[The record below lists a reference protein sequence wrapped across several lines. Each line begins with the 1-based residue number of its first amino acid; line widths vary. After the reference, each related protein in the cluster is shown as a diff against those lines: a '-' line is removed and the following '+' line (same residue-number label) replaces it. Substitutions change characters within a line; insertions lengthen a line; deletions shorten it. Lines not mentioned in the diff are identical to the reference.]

1 MHQTPKTVS
10 PFVISLFFVIGL
22 ISAFAFR
29 VLIVFVYL
37 RPEWFRPT
45 WYVGIIGYT
54 IFFLYR
60 YRIAQ
65 KRKKAVE
72 EYHLIE
78 KLELEVPLESIDR
91 QVLIYLLSSIRKSRE
106 NLNYLFIFA
115 LSLVAVVVDIILAG
129 RGL

>member
-1 MHQTPKTVS
+1 MQQTPKTVS
-10 PFVISLFFVIGL
+10 PFVISFFFVVGL
-22 ISAFAFR
+22 VSAFAFR

-60 YRIAQ
+60 YQISQ

-72 EYHLIE
+72 DYQLIE
-78 KLELEVPLESIDR
+78 KLEQGNSLESNDR

-106 NLNYLFIFA
+106 NINYLFIFA
-115 LSLVAVVVDIILAG
+115 LSLVAVVIDIVLAG